1 MKLVMAN
8 SISFVDTSSV
18 FIRQVNFAT
27 AKELI
32 VKNHYS
38 HSWTMCSVALG
49 VFLKNKNKKN
59 SFFEND
65 DEELIGCIV
74 YGTPVGRSAAQSV
87 SPELKSDQVLELVRL
102 WIKDI
107 PNAKNIESYTI
118 GQSFDWLRKNLP
130 NIKALISYADNE
142 AGHTGIIYQ
151 STNWIYQG
159 NSQLKLMANYSLSLV
174 GPDEGGYNW
183 IHSRTVFARYKTT
196 NVDALKKL
204 IRKDFYL
211 KKESTKHRYVY
222 ILAKGKERRKLLKT
236 LKHPSYPYPKKDEYQ
251 ENIQHIVITENDIT
265 TPIDSFYIKADNK

>member
-1 MKLVMAN
+1 MAN

-18 FIRQVNFAT
+18 FIRQINPAT
-27 AKELI
+27 AKEII

-38 HSWTMCSVALG
+38 HTWTMCSVALG
-49 VFLKNKNKKN
+49 VFLKQKEKAS

-65 DEELIGCIV
+65 CEELIGCLV
-74 YGTPVGRSAAQSV
+74 YGSPVGRAAAS
-87 SPELKSDQVLELVRL
+87 SISLEIKHDQVYELVRL

-107 PNAKNIESYTI
+107 PHAKNIESYCI
-118 GQSFDWLRKNLP
+118 GQSFKWLRENRS

-159 NSQLKLMANYSLSLV
+159 NSQLKLMPNYSVSLTSSE
-174 GPDEGGYNW
+174 EGGYKW

-196 NVDALKKL
+196 NNEALKKL
-204 IRKDFYL
+204 IGRDFYI

-222 ILAKGKERRKLLKT
+222 ILATKKEKKKIVKT
-236 LKHPSYPYPKKDEYQ
+236 LKHKSYSYPKKDEYI
-251 ENIQHIVITENDIT
+251 ENIVCIAVTEKDVS
-265 TPIDSFYIKADNK
+265 TPIDNFYQTRQENQQYH